1 VHVLTKIFI
10 VLVSL
15 LAVLL
20 VPLVV
25 VYAHNE
31 DSFKA
36 RFEAATAQVDAANAA
51 LKSAEGAHARAIQQL
66 QSQIDQLSNEK
77 ADVSRTANDMESRA
91 LELQTQLTEARG
103 MQANIVSKLNT
114 LVASVDA
121 GQKLNESL
129 VDEVRQMRSDL
140 VAAEKRSI
148 ELDEALRDATARLDV
163 AIEARRAL
171 QEELQRVKEELT
183 QALGTAQQYRA
194 QVGPLR
200 EMSATALS
208 SGIVPTVSL
217 DARVLNVRRSSN
229 ETLAEINVGERDGV
243 KRDWV
248 LLIADGGT
256 FVANLRIINVDVDR
270 STGIVTLEDQAN
282 PVREGQRAIARPLG
296 Q

>member
-1 VHVLTKIFI
+1 MHVLTKIFI

-36 RFEAATAQVDAANAA
+36 RFEAAKSEAIAA
-51 LKSAEGAHARAIQQL
+51 KSAQESAESTHARAL
-66 QSQIDQLSNEK
+66 ADLKAQIDQLSNEK
-77 ADVSRTANDMESRA
+77 TDLSRTANDMEARA

-129 VDEVRQMRSDL
+129 VGEVRQMRSDL
-140 VAAEKRSI
+140 VSAEKRSI

-183 QALGTAQQYRA
+183 QALGTVQQYRA

-200 EMSATALS
+200 EMSATAMS
-208 SGIVPTVSL
+208 SGYVPTVSL

-229 ETLAEINVGERDGV
+229 ETLAEINVGQRDGV
-243 KRDWV
+243 KKDWV
-248 LLIADGGT
+248 LMIADGGT
-256 FVANLRIINVDVDR
+256 FVANLRIIDVDIDR
-270 STGIVTLEDQAN
+270 STGLITLEDQSN
-282 PVREGQRAIARPLG
+282 PVREGQRAIARPIG